1 MCPER
6 GPQHM
11 QLLDAPSNT
20 YSGLRIRNATHD
32 WTYAEFRGHGGP
44 AFPIV
49 PSATNWTE
57 LYDNA
62 ADEFQLVNLAPTAPP
77 SLLASLHDELWAV
90 ATCSGAACP

>member
-1 MCPER
+1 
-6 GPQHM
+6 M